1 MAEGRTQIGVLLG
14 TRGLVMLA
22 KREQRSVDGSV
33 VLDMAQTVEEAGLD
47 SVWLGD
53 SLLSKP
59 RLDPV
64 ATMAAIAGATSK
76 VRIGTAVLLPALRH
90 PITLAHSLATADVLS
105 GGRIVI
111 GAGVGGAFTP
121 EQKAEWSAVG
131 ISPDGRAGRLA
142 EMIQVMKRL
151 WQEDH
156 VTFAGKHFQLEDV
169 TLDPKPIQPG
179 GVPILLASHHATGS
193 DVQYKRAGRYADG
206 VMGITDS
213 PENYTEVLRKV
224 EGFAVEAGRDPS
236 ALERVYYMTVN
247 LNEPQAAEAEAN
259 DFLVEYYGVNHWG
272 DRWGPWGS
280 PEDVAK
286 RMAAYAK
293 AGARHLVVRFA
304 SWDQRGQL
312 RRFVNEVMPAFRE
325 IDPAAAAG

>member
-1 MAEGRTQIGVLLG
+1 MAEGRTQVGVLLG

-22 KREQRSVDGSV
+22 KRERRAVDGSV
-33 VLDMAQTVEEAGLD
+33 VLDMAQSVEAAGLD

-105 GGRIVI
+105 GGRIII

-121 EQKAEWSAVG
+121 EQKGEWSAVG
-131 ISPDGRAGRLA
+131 VSSEGRAGRLV
-142 EMIQVMKRL
+142 EMVQIMKKL

-156 VTFAGKHFQLEDV
+156 VTFEGKHFQLADV

-179 GVPILLASHHATGS
+179 GVPILLASHYVTGS
-193 DVQYKRAGRYADG
+193 DVQYKRAGCYADG
-206 VMGITDS
+206 VMGITDA

-224 EGFAVEAGRDPS
+224 EGFATEAGRNPS
-236 ALERVYYMTVN
+236 ALERAFYMTVN

-280 PEDVAK
+280 PEDVAQ
-286 RMAAYAK
+286 RMAAYAS

-312 RRFVNEVMPAFRE
+312 RRFIDEVMPAFRAM
-325 IDPAAAAG
+325 DPAASK

>member
-1 MAEGRTQIGVLLG
+1 MAEGRTQVGVLLG

-22 KREQRSVDGSV
+22 KRERRAVDGSV
-33 VLDMAQTVEEAGLD
+33 VLDMARSAEAAGLD

-90 PITLAHSLATADVLS
+90 PVTLAHSLATADVLS

-111 GAGVGGAFTP
+111 GAGVGGAFTA
-121 EQKAEWSAVG
+121 EQKGEWSAVG
-131 ISPDGRAGRLA
+131 VSPEGRAGRLT
-142 EMIQVMKRL
+142 EMVQIMKRL

-156 VTFAGKHFQLEDV
+156 VTFEGKHFQLADI

-179 GVPILLASHHATGS
+179 GVPILLASHYATGS
-193 DVQYKRAGRYADG
+193 DAQYQRAGRYADG
-206 VMGITDS
+206 VMGITDA
-213 PENYTEVLRKV
+213 PEGYTEVLRKV
-224 EGFAVEAGRDPS
+224 EGFAMNAGRDPS
-236 ALERVYYMTVN
+236 ALERAYYMTVN

-259 DFLVEYYGVNHWG
+259 HFLVEYYGVNHWG
-272 DRWGPWGS
+272 DRWGPWG
-280 PEDVAK
+280 PAADVAE
-286 RMAAYAK
+286 RMAAYAS

-312 RRFVNEVMPAFRE
+312 RRFVDEVMPAFRAV
-325 IDPAAAAG
+325 DPAANSS